1 MSTIH
6 DLIATGIRQLAF
18 VVPDAEAAAR
28 DHSALTGSGPFF
40 VMPRYKMAIHEHR
53 GVPTELDVS
62 SSYGWWGDI
71 MVEFVQMHN
80 NEPSAFRDTFPN
92 GGRGMHHVAIWV
104 NDLKGAVAAFEA
116 EGFPIAMYAERTLGL
131 GYAMMD
137 TRPALGF
144 MTELYEESIVGPFY
158 KMIRDPSIGWDGSD
172 PVRVREF
179 DAFLAESSG

>member
-6 DLIATGIRQLAF
+6 DLIATGIRQLDF

>member
-1 MSTIH
+1 MSTMS
-6 DLIATGIRQLAF
+6 DFLATGIRQLAF
-18 VVPDAEAAAR
+18 VVPDVEAAAR

-40 VMPRYKMAIHEHR
+40 VMPRYRMAIHEHR

-80 NEPSAFRDTFPN
+80 EEPSAFRDAFPD
-92 GGRGMHHVAIWV
+92 GGRGMHHTAVWV
-104 NDLKGAVAAFEA
+104 KDLAGAVAAFEEA
-116 EGFPIAMYAERTLGL
+116 GYPITMYAERTPGL

-137 TRPALGF
+137 TRSALGF
-144 MTELYEESIVGPFY
+144 MLELYEESIVGPFY
-158 KMIRDPSIGWDGSD
+158 KMVRDASIDWDGSD

-179 DAFLAESSG
+179 NAFLAGSDE